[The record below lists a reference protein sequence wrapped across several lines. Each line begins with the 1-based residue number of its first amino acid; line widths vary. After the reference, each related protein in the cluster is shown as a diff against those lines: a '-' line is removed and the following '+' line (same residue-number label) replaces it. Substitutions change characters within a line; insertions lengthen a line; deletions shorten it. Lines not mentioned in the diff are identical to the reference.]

1 VTPVGPARLEARGL
15 SAGYGAKLVL
25 EGVSCALP
33 RGRVAALLGENGSG
47 KSTLLRVLA
56 GILKPRAGEVR
67 LDGRELASVPR
78 REAACTIGYLPQG
91 FEPLFPMTALEL
103 VLLGRTP
110 HLGPLGAPGAADR
123 AAAASALD
131 EMDAGAL
138 ADADIR
144 AMSGGERQ
152 RVLLARVL
160 AGGPSVLLLDEPT
173 ANLDPRH
180 RFCVLDAV
188 RRRAD
193 AGGTV
198 LFSTHEL
205 DVAAQGADDAVLLAG
220 RRVLAAGPL
229 EATLTGTLLSELFAV
244 AASVS
249 PGPGGRPLVSFG
261 SEPSG

>member
-1 VTPVGPARLEARGL
+1 MTAPETARIEARSL
-15 SAGYGAKLVL
+15 AAGYGAKGVL
-25 EGVSCALP
+25 AGVSLALR

-56 GILKPRAGEVR
+56 GILKPQAGEVL
-67 LDGRELASVPR
+67 LDGRDLASVPR
-78 REAACTIGYLPQG
+78 REAARAIGYLPQS
-91 FEPLFPMTALEL
+91 FEPLFPMTAREL

-110 HLGPLGAPGAADR
+110 HLGAFGAPGPADH
-123 AAAASALD
+123 AAAESALD
-131 EMDAGAL
+131 EMDAAEFQG
-138 ADADIR
+138 ADIR

-160 AGGPSVLLLDEPT
+160 AGEPSILLLDEPT

-180 RFCVLDAV
+180 RFCVLDAM

-205 DVAAQGADDAVLLAG
+205 DVAAQGADDAVLLANG
-220 RRVLAAGPL
+220 RVLAADSIG
-229 EATLTGTLLSELFAV
+229 ETLTDRLLSELFAV
-244 AASVS
+244 AARVS

-261 SEPSG
+261 PRPPG